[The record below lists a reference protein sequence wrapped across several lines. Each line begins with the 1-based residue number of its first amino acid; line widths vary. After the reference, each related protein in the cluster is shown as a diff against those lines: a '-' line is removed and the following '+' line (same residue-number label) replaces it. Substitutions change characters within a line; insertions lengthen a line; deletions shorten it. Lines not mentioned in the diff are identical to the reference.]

1 MGRQPHED
9 NLQFAVQEAPMH
21 GNRSLESRHATGGV
35 VLLECDASVA
45 NPSFHAQR
53 KLQQW
58 ALLPKQQEE
67 TTKRRDSLGCVMR
80 VNIMGLS
87 SSLFLMVPIVSYP
100 RDRQKRVY
108 AVGRGEG
115 GVGFHLLGSL
125 AVFCAA
131 EPGDFPLAP
140 LSAQFLSVFNSNG
153 LRQPDSDIG

>member
-58 ALLPKQQEE
+58 ALLPKQQQMSRL
-67 TTKRRDSLGCVMR
+67 TR
-80 VNIMGLS
+80 VCH
-87 SSLFLMVPIVSYP
+87 
-100 RDRQKRVY
+100 
-108 AVGRGEG
+108 A
-115 GVGFHLLGSL
+115 
-125 AVFCAA
+125 C
-131 EPGDFPLAP
+131 
-140 LSAQFLSVFNSNG
+140 
-153 LRQPDSDIG
+153 

>member
-87 SSLFLMVPIVSYP
+87 L
-100 RDRQKRVY
+100 
-108 AVGRGEG
+108 
-115 GVGFHLLGSL
+115 
-125 AVFCAA
+125 
-131 EPGDFPLAP
+131 P
-140 LSAQFLSVFNSNG
+140 LSF
-153 LRQPDSDIG
+153 